1 MAKNEIPK
9 LLERI
14 KAVSYT
20 VAFTAPARSSE
31 KVIDSMQ
38 KVGPRWTGRFSNSWI
53 IQNEQ
58 LGLLAD
64 GTQQPG
70 DPSPIKFAI
79 SPSRTAIKRALK
91 SGKSIFSITNMTPY
105 ANQAADLED
114 FVAEPVGFEPDN
126 VKRGER
132 ENKRGLV
139 SVFDEGPDRATA
151 ELDWFSDYAQ
161 SGGTMQSE
169 VENTFRRI
177 FERVK

>member
-9 LLERI
+9 LLEKI
-14 KAVSYT
+14 KAVSHT

-31 KVIDSMQ
+31 KVIESMQ

-58 LGLLAD
+58 LGVLAD

-70 DPSPIKFAI
+70 DPSPVKFGI
-79 SPSRTAIKRALK
+79 TPSRTAIKRALT
-91 SGKSIFSITNMTPY
+91 SGKSIFSITNVTPY
-105 ANQAADLED
+105 ANQATDLED
-114 FVAEPVGFEPDN
+114 FAAEPVGFEPDN

-132 ENKRGLV
+132 ESKRGLV
-139 SVFDEGPDRATA
+139 SIFDEGPDRATA
-151 ELDWFSDYAQ
+151 DLDWFSVYAQ

-177 FERVK
+177 FEGVK